1 MREKCRLCLKKIG
14 ARKGASITDDEFGA
28 MLSRVFTFP
37 VAVTESVLLVNV
49 CAKCALTVRNFNAF
63 SEEVEANQNVLL
75 SELMVEQKGR
85 ELDDEKVEHTQVISS
100 REPTVEP
107 KGREVE
113 DVEHGHS
120 LTKPVLDQE
129 SETNEKKPVEK
140 LADDDGGTTSM
151 LPIEDME
158 VLLKEQLDDDFS
170 PDDNNSTTHTD
181 DKPPN
186 SRSKKPDLHENDR
199 IIMEFFEMRCELCP
213 KQAEQSF
220 DRFYTLQRHYRVAHQ
235 CRGFLRCCGRKLY
248 RRFRVMEHI
257 QSHRGTIRCGICDK
271 PFKSKSYLMRHNA
284 EQHVADGPSFAC
296 QHCERTFH
304 TQRQLNQHLP
314 AHETTVCKI
323 CGKTVNVRYLKQ
335 HTALIHGTVRQG
347 YMCDLCGKNFS
358 SSLALD
364 RHIKQHQ
371 GIETIEKLD
380 CPHCGKRLNGKYNL
394 QKHVRCM
401 HVEAGKSY
409 RCEVCGHFSPNS
421 VALENHKKRVHT
433 GEHFECGECGKRFKQ
448 KIYLTEHMAALH
460 TRKPLYACEFC
471 EATFKSRANYYTHR
485 KTRHRAEWE
494 ALREERKLGESKRL
508 FVAADVITG
517 VV

>member
-1 MREKCRLCLKKIG
+1 MWEKCRLCLKKIG

-49 CAKCALTVRNFNAF
+49 CAKCALMVRNFNAF
-63 SEEVEANQNVLL
+63 SEAVEANQNVLL
-75 SELMVEQKGR
+75 SELMVEEKGR
-85 ELDDEKVEHTQVISS
+85 ELDDEKVKHTQVISS
-100 REPTVEP
+100 RELTVEP

-113 DVEHGHS
+113 DVKHGHS

-129 SETNEKKPVEK
+129 YETNEKKPVEK
-140 LADDDGGTTSM
+140 LADDDDGTASM

-170 PDDNNSTTHTD
+170 SDDNNSTTHTD
-181 DKPPN
+181 DKTPN

-199 IIMEFFEMRCELCP
+199 IIMEF
-213 KQAEQSF
+213 
-220 DRFYTLQRHYRVAHQ
+220 
-235 CRGFLRCCGRKLY
+235 
-248 RRFRVMEHI
+248 
-257 QSHRGTIRCGICDK
+257 
-271 PFKSKSYLMRHNA
+271 
-284 EQHVADGPSFAC
+284 
-296 QHCERTFH
+296 
-304 TQRQLNQHLP
+304 
-314 AHETTVCKI
+314 
-323 CGKTVNVRYLKQ
+323 
-335 HTALIHGTVRQG
+335 
-347 YMCDLCGKNFS
+347 
-358 SSLALD
+358 LALD

-380 CPHCGKRLNGKYNL
+380 CPHCGKQLNGKYNL

-448 KIYLTEHMAALH
+448 KIYLTEHVAALH

-494 ALREERKLGESKRL
+494 ALREERKQGEGKRL
-508 FVAADVITG
+508 FAAADVITG